1 MGFSGSPGHPFGPV
15 NISLLPGALPL
26 QQVQPERIPDNI
38 WLTTPMVEAQPPP
51 QPLQDWNL
59 QQNNEPFNFTSTAA
73 ANLEYEMFDSMFAS
87 LSPSFPLGGD
97 MGTGA
102 PGNTGSTTDGSTP
115 TIWSNL
121 GFTDPNSG
129 PTDGTVMQNQDS
141 NMSLPGMM
149 GSGQDQTQ
157 SPHHNQNQQNQGQGM
172 GQGQQQPQLAY
183 TNGWPPQDQPPP
195 QQEHQQPPPQQSHD
209 GVPKK
214 MTPEELYSTVVKPY
228 DYTEGYHK
236 LISYLESK

>member
-1 MGFSGSPGHPFGPV
+1 M
-15 NISLLPGALPL
+15 LPGVLPL

-38 WLTTPMVEAQPPP
+38 WLTTPMVDAQPPP

-87 LSPSFPLGGD
+87 LSPSFPLGD
-97 MGTGA
+97 IA
-102 PGNTGSTTDGSTP
+102 APPGNTGSTTDGSTP

-121 GFTDPNSG
+121 GFTDPNG
-129 PTDGTVMQNQDS
+129 PPSDGTVMQNQDS
-141 NMSLPGMM
+141 NMSMPMM
-149 GSGQDQTQ
+149 
-157 SPHHNQNQQNQGQGM
+157 NQNQGQG
-172 GQGQQQPQLAY
+172 QNQQQQQPMEY
-183 TNGWPPQDQPPP
+183 TNSNGWQPEP
-195 QQEHQQPPPQQSHD
+195 QQQQQQQQEQPQPQQPQQQQQNHD

-228 DYTEGYHK
+228 DYTEGYHN

>member
-1 MGFSGSPGHPFGPV
+1 M
-15 NISLLPGALPL
+15 LPGVLPL

-38 WLTTPMVEAQPPP
+38 WLTTPMVDAQPPP

-73 ANLEYEMFDSMFAS
+73 ANLEYEMFDSMFAG
-87 LSPSFPLGGD
+87 LSPSFPLGD
-97 MGTGA
+97 IA
-102 PGNTGSTTDGSTP
+102 APPGNTGSTTDGSTP

-121 GFTDPNSG
+121 GFTDPNG
-129 PTDGTVMQNQDS
+129 PPSDGTVMQNQDS
-141 NMSLPGMM
+141 NMSMPMM
-149 GSGQDQTQ
+149 
-157 SPHHNQNQQNQGQGM
+157 NQNQGQG
-172 GQGQQQPQLAY
+172 QNQQQQQPMEY
-183 TNGWPPQDQPPP
+183 TNSNGWQPEP
-195 QQEHQQPPPQQSHD
+195 QQQQQQQQEQPQPQQPQQQQQNHD

-228 DYTEGYHK
+228 DYTEGYHN